1 MSIQN
6 IDNPHRLRYYAEVFI
21 SPSHACHIRYIVFTI
36 ITHIPAV
43 DLYARLCYTE
53 RMGFKHSH
61 SLGQNFLSDGNLLAA
76 IAADAEL
83 SADDTAVEV
92 GAGMG
97 ALTVK
102 LASTG
107 ARVFAFEID
116 SRLEEYLRPLEA
128 TYPRLT
134 VTFADFMKCEPD
146 FGGDYKAIANLPYYI
161 TTPVLFR
168 FLDDPHCLSVTVM
181 VQKEVA
187 ERMIAPPGGKDYGA
201 LSVAAQLAGDVRI
214 TRRVGRHMFDP
225 PPNVDSAV
233 VRIRKTGQTDESVKR
248 LVRAAFSM
256 RRKTLVNC
264 LSGAG
269 YGKDN
274 VLSALSALGLDPA
287 VRGERLTP
295 PQFVRLAGLLS

>member
-1 MSIQN
+1 MEF
-6 IDNPHRLRYYAEVFI
+6 R
-21 SPSHACHIRYIVFTI
+21 
-36 ITHIPAV
+36 
-43 DLYARLCYTE
+43 
-53 RMGFKHSH
+53 HSH

-83 SADDTAVEV
+83 SAGDTAVEV

-97 ALTVK
+97 ALTAK
-102 LASTG
+102 LAATG

-116 SRLEEYLRPLEA
+116 GRLEEYLRPLETA
-128 TYPRLT
+128 YPRLT
-134 VTFADFMKCEPD
+134 VTFADFMKCDLD
-146 FGGDYKAIANLPYYI
+146 FGGDYKAVANLPYYI

-187 ERMIAPPGGKDYGA
+187 ERMTAPPGGKDYGA
-201 LSVAAQLAGDVRI
+201 LSVAAQLAGEVRI
-214 TRRVGRHMFDP
+214 TRRVGRHMFNP

-233 VRIRKTGQTDESVKR
+233 VHIVKTNVPDENVKK

-269 YGKDN
+269 YDKN
-274 VLSALSALGLDPA
+274 KVLTALSALGLEPA

-295 PQFVRLAGLLS
+295 FQFVRLTALLG